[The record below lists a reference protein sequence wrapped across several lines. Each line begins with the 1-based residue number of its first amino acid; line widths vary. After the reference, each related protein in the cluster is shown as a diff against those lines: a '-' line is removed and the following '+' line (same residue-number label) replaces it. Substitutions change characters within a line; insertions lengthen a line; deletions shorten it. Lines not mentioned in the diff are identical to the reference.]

1 MKWEG
6 SKSDRNGALMKLKCV
21 IFDLDGTIVDV
32 PYDWDKIKA
41 ELGTQGKPIL
51 YYLDSL
57 EEPEKSEK
65 WKILEK
71 YENEATRK
79 AELKPGMHKLLD
91 LLNKNGIKKAVVT
104 NNSRKNV
111 AYLLTKFKL
120 NFDYIISRESG
131 LWKPSG
137 APFLEVMKKLGL
149 KREECSVVGDSPF
162 DVKAANEAGISKV
175 FILSENK
182 EKFASTGAEF
192 ISSVESLIKRIEQLI
207 NMDYS

>member
-6 SKSDRNGALMKLKCV
+6 LKSDRNGALMKLKCV

-41 ELGTQGKPIL
+41 ELETQGKPIL
-51 YYLDSL
+51 YYLNSL

-79 AELKPGMHKLLD
+79 AELKRGMHKLLD

-111 AYLLTKFKL
+111 AYLLAKFKL
-120 NFDYIISRESG
+120 NFDYVISRESG

-137 APFLEVMKKLGL
+137 APFLEVMKKLSL
-149 KREECSVVGDSPF
+149 KREECSVVGDSSF

-182 EKFASTGAEF
+182 EKFASTDAEF
-192 ISSVESLIKRIEQLI
+192 VSSVESLIKRIEQLL